1 MRLVAAL
8 AGAGAVLAAAG
19 ALRTVLVVVAFHFR
33 ELAPALMAEGALRAI
48 PIVATFSTDRT
59 LGVPVL
65 AADEPITAVELD
77 SIGRGDFEQTAE
89 VARTLAAFIDRNAFV
104 DAADLADGAE
114 VLDAGAFRAEVAGR
128 AIAVIAAWLA
138 FAFDAVLVAA
148 LFIGAAT
155 ARARGVAVVAVRAVL
170 IARRAAMPVYAGLS
184 AAVLVGAAFADH
196 RVVAVIALRA
206 VLGEWGARSAEAV
219 MAWFGAIGIDLAA
232 ILDVRA
238 RVAHALEAAIAAVF
252 GVGAAAP
259 GHRGVAGIGCFAVLG
274 VGSAGAAHARFAH
287 GTVFISGAAVIE
299 IDALAALALLT
310 GSAIVIGATGAVGN
324 AGFCRRAEV
333 LPRGATATGTVP
345 GRWVDV
351 AAGQTSA
358 TLVACARVVLA
369 DLSWGSAL
377 LRADAF
383 RPDCCQAG
391 QRSSPAKQATKDL
404 AAVESRPE

>member
-1 MRLVAAL
+1 MVMAAL

-19 ALRTVLVVVAFHFR
+19 ALRAVLIVVAEVR
-33 ELAPALMAEGALRAI
+33 EFAPALVAPGALRAI
-48 PIVATFSTDRT
+48 PVVAALGANRT
-59 LGVPVL
+59 LDIPVL
-65 AADEPITAVELD
+65 AADEPVATVELD

-274 VGSAGAAHARFAH
+274 VGSAGVAHARFAH

-333 LPRGATATGTVP
+333 LPLGTAATGTVT